1 MSEDFESR
9 LRDHGYRL
17 TPQRRQVWET
27 VERLRHATPD
37 QIVAEVPALAR
48 QELGDAD
55 FGQAWAEGQ
64 SLSLDEA
71 IAEALEKGPAEAPAH
86 TNPVAADQ

>member
-37 QIVAEVPALAR
+37 QIVAEVP
-48 QELGDAD
+48 EGVGDLTA
-55 FGQAWAEGQ
+55 FEEIMAQVPRWAEGCP
-64 SLSLDEA
+64 
-71 IAEALEKGPAEAPAH
+71 IGAEGWTGKRYKK
-86 TNPVAADQ
+86 